1 MAGGGTGP
9 ATPQAMRSIRR
20 ISQVFLT
27 LSGAGTVMYAVLA
40 VEPLRDRI
48 LVAALGLLIME
59 IGIWQ
64 LTRIFFPNER
74 EFKPLREETDYFL
87 KLVRRLNAS
96 TIRHHAG
103 SNTAQADIDRLREE
117 MFHSV
122 DRMCRLAGRTEE
134 EMALTSVKPSWRK
147 YSILRHKTPTQY
159 GETAPNTASKAS

>member
-1 MAGGGTGP
+1 
-9 ATPQAMRSIRR
+9 MRSIRR
-20 ISQVFLT
+20 FSQIFLT
-27 LSGAGTVMYAVLA
+27 VSGAGTVIYAVLA
-40 VEPLRDRI
+40 VEPIRDRV
-48 LVAALGLLIME
+48 LVASLGLLIME

-74 EFKPLREETDYFL
+74 EYKPLREETDYFL

-96 TIRHHAG
+96 SLRQQKG

-134 EMALTSVKPSWRK
+134 ELALTTVKPGWRR
-147 YSILRHKTPTQY
+147 YSILRPNRPTQHY
-159 GETAPNTASKAS
+159 DPASRPDTAKTATG

>member
-1 MAGGGTGP
+1 
-9 ATPQAMRSIRR
+9 MRSIRR
-20 ISQVFLT
+20 ISQMFLT
-27 LSGAGTVMYAVLA
+27 VSGAGTVMYAVLA
-40 VEPLRDRI
+40 VEPTRDRI

-74 EFKPLREETDYFL
+74 EYKPLREETDYFL

-96 TIRHHAG
+96 SLRLQKGA
-103 SNTAQADIDRLREE
+103 NTAQADIDRLREE

-134 EMALTSVKPSWRK
+134 ELALTTVKPSW
-147 YSILRHKTPTQY
+147 LRMSRLRTKPANFDPMGRPKTVN
-159 GETAPNTASKAS
+159 G

>member
-1 MAGGGTGP
+1 
-9 ATPQAMRSIRR
+9 MRSIRR
-20 ISQVFLT
+20 LSQLFLT
-27 LSGAGTVMYAVLA
+27 VSGAGTVMYAVLA
-40 VEPLRDRI
+40 IEPLRDRL

-87 KLVRRLNAS
+87 KLVRRLNAQ
-96 TIRHHAG
+96 TLRLQAG
-103 SNTAQADIDRLREE
+103 SNSAQADVERLREE

-134 EMALTSVKPSWRK
+134 ELALTTVKPSWRK
-147 YSILRHKTPTQY
+147 MAKLRPKAATQY
-159 GETAPNTASKAS
+159 PDPMSRPNPANTATG

>member
-1 MAGGGTGP
+1 
-9 ATPQAMRSIRR
+9 MRSIRR
-20 ISQVFLT
+20 LSQLFLT
-27 LSGAGTVMYAVLA
+27 VSGAGTVMYAVLA
-40 VEPLRDRI
+40 IEPLRDRL

-87 KLVRRLNAS
+87 KLVRRLNAQ
-96 TIRHHAG
+96 TLRLQAG
-103 SNTAQADIDRLREE
+103 SNSAQAEVDRLREE

-134 EMALTSVKPSWRK
+134 EMALTTVKPSWRK
-147 YSILRHKTPTQY
+147 MSKLRPKTATQY
-159 GETAPNTASKAS
+159 PDPMSQPNTANTATG